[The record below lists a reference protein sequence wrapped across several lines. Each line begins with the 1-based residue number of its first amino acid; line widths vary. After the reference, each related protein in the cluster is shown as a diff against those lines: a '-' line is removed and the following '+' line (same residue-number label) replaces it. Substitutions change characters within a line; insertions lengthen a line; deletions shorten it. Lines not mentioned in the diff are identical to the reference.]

1 MEINNQLGYNNS
13 FTSLRIPVKSFDVK
27 TSNGRL
33 HFSEVNYKHLPKNSF
48 YKKLAE
54 FFLCNFANTSSH
66 PFWAQCR
73 KPTLDEEVYNNYISG
88 MVKKYKSSINNPD
101 TTIMLAKDKA
111 KNIVAAIFARPLRET
126 SKIKD
131 SDTLYI
137 DSIAVAPEY
146 RGFNVGYELLN
157 RLIEKSR
164 KRFTDVFLVSYKETQ
179 PFYEKLG
186 FRPMSLYKND
196 SERFVIEE
204 MAKERIDYPQFAEFM
219 TKFIH
224 DKGCFDW
231 CSRIQFRN
239 IPKD

>member
-1 MEINNQLGYNNS
+1 
-13 FTSLRIPVKSFDVK
+13 
-27 TSNGRL
+27 
-33 HFSEVNYKHLPKNSF
+33 
-48 YKKLAE
+48 
-54 FFLCNFANTSSH
+54 
-66 PFWAQCR
+66 
-73 KPTLDEEVYNNYISG
+73 
-88 MVKKYKSSINNPD
+88 
-101 TTIMLAKDKA
+101 
-111 KNIVAAIFARPLRET
+111 
-126 SKIKD
+126 
-131 SDTLYI
+131 
-137 DSIAVAPEY
+137 AVAPEY

-224 DKGCFDW
+224 DKDCFDW